1 VRSPLSQDH
10 HNGDIYIVQVIE
22 AIAQSPARRVNTK
35 YGERTVIDCVRRDTG
50 EKVTVWRA
58 GDDDYSQKHI
68 IKNARL
74 TLTLDNKGKYS
85 LVEDPALVNL
95 GQPLPDEPVPVKP
108 VYDHKIEKHNDSD
121 QSLLNPSQKREI
133 ANYIQEMAKLYGFC
147 LTQADSLGV
156 EGEDRRAIAT
166 TLYLSAQKKFAL

>member
-1 VRSPLSQDH
+1 MQL
-10 HNGDIYIVQVIE
+10 IE
-22 AIAQSPARRVNTK
+22 AMATDRARRVNTK
-35 YGERTVIDCVRRDTG
+35 YGERTVIDCVRRDNG
-50 EKVTVWRA
+50 EKVTVWRG
-58 GDDDYSQKHI
+58 GDDEYSQKYV

-85 LVEDPALVNL
+85 LIEDPNLVNL
-95 GQPLPDEPVPVKP
+95 GQPLPVEPVPVKP
-108 VYDHKIEKHNDSD
+108 VYDHKITQNSEKPNDSD

-133 ANYIQEMAKLYGFC
+133 AQYIQEMAKLYGFC
-147 LTQADSLGV
+147 LQQADGLGV